1 MIKAKQMN
9 IQMEGMCRARY
20 VGASLPSGR
29 ALPQHHV
36 FINVEVSQNPV
47 LWGFLWRFHHVGMID
62 HQPTSSPLPSLE
74 NGGCG

>member
-36 FINVEVSQNPV
+36 EVSQNPV

-62 HQPTSSPLPSLE
+62 LPPTSSALPSIE
-74 NGGCG
+74 NGGFG